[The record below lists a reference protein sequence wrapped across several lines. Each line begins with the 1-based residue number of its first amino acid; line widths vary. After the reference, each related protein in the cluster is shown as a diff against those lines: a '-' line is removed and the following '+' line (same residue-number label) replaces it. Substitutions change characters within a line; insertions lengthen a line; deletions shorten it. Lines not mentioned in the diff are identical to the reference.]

1 MEMMMAHSILTASVR
16 SLGPIRGAAA
26 VFGLGGRFQISTR
39 LGLEFR
45 FAAPAAE
52 QHLVAVIRCAMGRI
66 RFHRHAADG
75 ILQFRSFRVGMRHG
89 ALRGLHFVYRKY
101 TQQGYV
107 IKYPGGVYMERSV
120 SEKVLKNLNRVEGQ
134 VRGIAKMVEED
145 RYCIDVVTQ
154 IEAAR
159 AALARIESDLL
170 RQHLGHCVHRAM
182 NSKNASEQEKVIEEL
197 VGVFRR

>member
-1 MEMMMAHSILTASVR
+1 MEGSV
-16 SLGPIRGAAA
+16 A
-26 VFGLGGRFQISTR
+26 
-39 LGLEFR
+39 
-45 FAAPAAE
+45 
-52 QHLVAVIRCAMGRI
+52 
-66 RFHRHAADG
+66 
-75 ILQFRSFRVGMRHG
+75 
-89 ALRGLHFVYRKY
+89 
-101 TQQGYV
+101 
-107 IKYPGGVYMERSV
+107 
-120 SEKVLKNLNRVEGQ
+120 EKVLKNLNRVEGQ

-182 NSKNASEQEKVIEEL
+182 NSKNASEQQKVIEEL

>member
-1 MEMMMAHSILTASVR
+1 
-16 SLGPIRGAAA
+16 
-26 VFGLGGRFQISTR
+26 
-39 LGLEFR
+39 
-45 FAAPAAE
+45 
-52 QHLVAVIRCAMGRI
+52 
-66 RFHRHAADG
+66 
-75 ILQFRSFRVGMRHG
+75 
-89 ALRGLHFVYRKY
+89 
-101 TQQGYV
+101 
-107 IKYPGGVYMERSV
+107 MERSV
-120 SEKVLKNLNRVEGQ
+120 SEKVLKNLNRIEGQ

-170 RQHLGHCVHRAM
+170 RQHLGQCVRRAM

>member
-1 MEMMMAHSILTASVR
+1 
-16 SLGPIRGAAA
+16 
-26 VFGLGGRFQISTR
+26 
-39 LGLEFR
+39 
-45 FAAPAAE
+45 
-52 QHLVAVIRCAMGRI
+52 
-66 RFHRHAADG
+66 
-75 ILQFRSFRVGMRHG
+75 
-89 ALRGLHFVYRKY
+89 
-101 TQQGYV
+101 
-107 IKYPGGVYMERSV
+107 MERSV

>member
-1 MEMMMAHSILTASVR
+1 
-16 SLGPIRGAAA
+16 
-26 VFGLGGRFQISTR
+26 
-39 LGLEFR
+39 
-45 FAAPAAE
+45 
-52 QHLVAVIRCAMGRI
+52 
-66 RFHRHAADG
+66 
-75 ILQFRSFRVGMRHG
+75 
-89 ALRGLHFVYRKY
+89 
-101 TQQGYV
+101 
-107 IKYPGGVYMERSV
+107 MERSV

-134 VRGIAKMVEED
+134 VRGIARMVEED

-182 NSKNASEQEKVIEEL
+182 NSKNASDQEKVIEEL

>member
-1 MEMMMAHSILTASVR
+1 
-16 SLGPIRGAAA
+16 
-26 VFGLGGRFQISTR
+26 
-39 LGLEFR
+39 
-45 FAAPAAE
+45 
-52 QHLVAVIRCAMGRI
+52 
-66 RFHRHAADG
+66 
-75 ILQFRSFRVGMRHG
+75 
-89 ALRGLHFVYRKY
+89 
-101 TQQGYV
+101 
-107 IKYPGGVYMERSV
+107 MERSV

-159 AALARIESDLL
+159 AALARIETDLL

>member
-1 MEMMMAHSILTASVR
+1 MDKA
-16 SLGPIRGAAA
+16 
-26 VFGLGGRFQISTR
+26 IS
-39 LGLEFR
+39 
-45 FAAPAAE
+45 
-52 QHLVAVIRCAMGRI
+52 Q
-66 RFHRHAADG
+66 
-75 ILQFRSFRVGMRHG
+75 
-89 ALRGLHFVYRKY
+89 
-101 TQQGYV
+101 
-107 IKYPGGVYMERSV
+107 
-120 SEKVLKNLNRVEGQ
+120 KVLKNLNRVEGQ
-134 VRGIAKMVEED
+134 VRGIAQMVEAD

>member
-1 MEMMMAHSILTASVR
+1 
-16 SLGPIRGAAA
+16 
-26 VFGLGGRFQISTR
+26 
-39 LGLEFR
+39 
-45 FAAPAAE
+45 
-52 QHLVAVIRCAMGRI
+52 
-66 RFHRHAADG
+66 
-75 ILQFRSFRVGMRHG
+75 
-89 ALRGLHFVYRKY
+89 
-101 TQQGYV
+101 
-107 IKYPGGVYMERSV
+107 MERSI

-134 VRGIAKMVEED
+134 VRGIAKMVEDD

-182 NSKNASEQEKVIEEL
+182 NSKNAFEQEKVIEEL

>member
-1 MEMMMAHSILTASVR
+1 MDKTAS
-16 SLGPIRGAAA
+16 AKA
-26 VFGLGGRFQISTR
+26 
-39 LGLEFR
+39 
-45 FAAPAAE
+45 
-52 QHLVAVIRCAMGRI
+52 
-66 RFHRHAADG
+66 
-75 ILQFRSFRVGMRHG
+75 
-89 ALRGLHFVYRKY
+89 
-101 TQQGYV
+101 
-107 IKYPGGVYMERSV
+107 
-120 SEKVLKNLNRVEGQ
+120 LKNLNRVEGQ
-134 VRGIAKMVEED
+134 IRGVAKMIEED